1 MEGRKKEAR
10 DGGSERREEKVGPE
24 EKKNDVSP
32 NDLLHILYFSSLTRR
47 QCGITFD
54 LTNSETRLHLN
65 LTSSAY

>member
-1 MEGRKKEAR
+1 MEGGKKE
-10 DGGSERREEKVGPE
+10 EKMGPE
-24 EKKNDVSP
+24 ENKNDVSP
-32 NDLLHILYFSSLTRR
+32 NDLLLHILLFFFFLTRR